1 MNIKFKNFIS
11 SCAPLHID
19 NVDTDQIFPARYLT
33 ATDKKGLGELLFK
46 DLRFAEDGVTLKPEF
61 PLNKS
66 EYKKAEILLTHENFG
81 CGSSREHAPWALL
94 GYGFRAVVAIS
105 FSDLFRT
112 NALKN
117 GLLMIE
123 LPREVVDKMH
133 ADVKKNPEEKGT
145 VDLNNEIFTWKEIP
159 YRFPINGFVKK
170 CLLEGLDDIGYT
182 LSFMKDIENYEKLH
196 PVSKIKN

>member
-1 MNIKFKNFIS
+1 MNDWLKKVGEAANK
-11 SCAPLHID
+11 
-19 NVDTDQIFPARYLT
+19 IFGEHKET
-33 ATDKKGLGELLFK
+33 LG
-46 DLRFAEDGVTLKPEF
+46 
-61 PLNKS
+61 
-66 EYKKAEILLTHENFG
+66 ILLSGGGPVKEMLYK
-81 CGSSREHAPWALL
+81 ED
-94 GYGFRAVVAIS
+94 Y
-105 FSDLFRT
+105 
-112 NALKN
+112 
-117 GLLMIE
+117 
-123 LPREVVDKMH
+123 MH